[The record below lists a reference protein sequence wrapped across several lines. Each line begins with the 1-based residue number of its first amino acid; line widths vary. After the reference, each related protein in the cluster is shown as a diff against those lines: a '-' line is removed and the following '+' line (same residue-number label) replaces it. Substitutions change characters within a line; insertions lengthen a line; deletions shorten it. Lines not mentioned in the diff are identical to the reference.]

1 MMNMARKYTKL
12 SKDVFKE
19 LVFDS
24 GIVLNKFDPTGA
36 GEIADED
43 IICDT
48 TGDISATLVPTYTD
62 LGEDVNN
69 CPPGMMELM
78 EVETIEARISFTAL
92 NATPEVIAMAM
103 GVADVADGKV
113 TPRMTIDIA
122 KDFRDIWLVMN
133 VMGGG
138 MAAVHLKK
146 ALSSAG
152 MSLTTTKRGKGQVQV
167 EMQGHYS
174 INAQNEVPMEYYFSA
189 AV

>member
-1 MMNMARKYTKL
+1 MARKYTKL
-12 SKDVFKE
+12 SKDLFKE

-24 GIVLNKFDPTGA
+24 GIVLNKFDPSGA
-36 GEIADED
+36 TEIADED
-43 IICDT
+43 IVCDT
-48 TGDISATLVPTYTD
+48 TGDISTTLVTSYTD

-69 CPPGMMELM
+69 CPTGMMELM
-78 EVETIEARISFTAL
+78 EVENIEARLSFTAL

-103 GVADVADGKV
+103 GVADITDNKV
-113 TPRMTIDIA
+113 TPRMTIDVS
-122 KDFRDIWLVMN
+122 KDFHDIWLVLN

-138 MAAVHLKK
+138 MAAVHLMN

-174 INAQNEVPMEYYFSA
+174 INAQDTVPMEYYYSA
-189 AV
+189 GK